1 MSKTVKILS
10 VLLIA
15 IMLLSTVST
24 VFASEIDPSKIEPT
38 YKGQDTGKI
47 QEKASNILG
56 WIRNIAAV
64 AAVII
69 IAILG
74 VKYMIGSTE
83 ERADYKKSFIPLI
96 IGIVVVLSAS
106 TLAGWIF
113 SIA

>member
-1 MSKTVKILS
+1 MKIAFLFPGQGSKKVG
-10 VLLIA
+10 
-15 IMLLSTVST
+15 M
-24 VFASEIDPSKIEPT
+24 
-38 YKGQDTGKI
+38 GKDLYEKYEEVRNMY
-47 QEKASNILG
+47 EKASNILG

-106 TLAGWIF
+106 TLDGWIF